1 MTTEVDTTWRYRYG
15 EKEECLRRGTGD
27 SGSAVDGRRAFEY
40 GPDPEY
46 AGRKQELGAHDRADV
61 DPETGEDLSN
71 VETSLRNVGIE
82 LRASTG
88 EFRDF
93 DDVLDETAS
102 RWNSFSEVTQRSIAA
117 SFAGTNHLNEFMV
130 LMQNYSSALE
140 YMDIAN
146 ESSGQSMEKFSA
158 YQDSMAGKLEGLKNQ
173 FQQLSSVTF
182 DSNFL
187 KGMIDAGTTALGV
200 ITDLIDNFG
209 ILQSLFTVGGGI
221 LGAKG
226 LGKSKNVMPFSIK
239 LSKIIAA

>member
-1 MTTEVDTTWRYRYG
+1 MVSSLYG
-15 EKEECLRRGTGD
+15 E
-27 SGSAVDGRRAFEY
+27 
-40 GPDPEY
+40 
-46 AGRKQELGAHDRADV
+46 
-61 DPETGEDLSN
+61 SN
-71 VETSLRNVGIE
+71 RM
-82 LRASTG
+82 
-88 EFRDF
+88 
-93 DDVLDETAS
+93 
-102 RWNSFSEVTQRSIAA
+102 
-117 SFAGTNHLNEFMV
+117 TNHLNEFMV

-173 FQQLSSVTF
+173 FQQLSAVTF

-187 KGMIDAGTTALGV
+187 KGLIDNGTTALGV
-200 ITDLIDNFG
+200 ITDLVDNFG